1 MKKKFDLVF
10 YFDSIG
16 KYSSFISGISAGVL
30 IFCTALLVIIDV
42 IGRAVGASLLFAEE
56 ISRYLLIAT
65 VYLGLAHTQRKG
77 RHIEINLFTRKLSH
91 IAQEIVA
98 LVALAIA
105 MILVSWLAWVTVEP
119 VIENYVLQVKSIG
132 VIHTPMWIPYLIVPI
147 GSAMFALELL
157 LEVIKKIYSLKNI

>member
-1 MKKKFDLVF
+1 
-10 YFDSIG
+10 
-16 KYSSFISGISAGVL
+16 
-30 IFCTALLVIIDV
+30 
-42 IGRAVGASLLFAEE
+42 
-56 ISRYLLIAT
+56 
-65 VYLGLAHTQRKG
+65 
-77 RHIEINLFTRKLSH
+77 
-91 IAQEIVA
+91 
-98 LVALAIA
+98 